1 MKAKIL
7 ILTGTSKKQFIKN
20 FKSLDD
26 FYNYKD
32 SRLDNNVNYIKYSL
46 LLDGETKYTLPK
58 KEYSKNRIKEK
69 TKFTISNK
77 YNNNKSQKNSRNNQ
91 LALVGNDLINLNMT
105 PIRQRN
111 LVKFMEQ
118 KPVTDR
124 EKNIIKSMFAN
135 DKLSISQYNLIRE
148 IQETANRRV
157 RC

>member
-46 LLDGETKYTLPK
+46 LLDGETKYTFPK

>member
-77 YNNNKSQKNSRNNQ
+77 YDKNKSQKNSRNNQ